1 MNMRSLCFARVARE
15 RKAPW
20 LWWDFADRLASDCRM
35 AAGKFTA
42 DCAQKVRIS
51 FAGGGRP
58 RRETKPVSYLAGAM
72 GPF

>member
-42 DCAQKVRIS
+42 ECAQKVR
-51 FAGGGRP
+51 
-58 RRETKPVSYLAGAM
+58 TPVFFKGERGLEEGEAT
-72 GPF
+72 